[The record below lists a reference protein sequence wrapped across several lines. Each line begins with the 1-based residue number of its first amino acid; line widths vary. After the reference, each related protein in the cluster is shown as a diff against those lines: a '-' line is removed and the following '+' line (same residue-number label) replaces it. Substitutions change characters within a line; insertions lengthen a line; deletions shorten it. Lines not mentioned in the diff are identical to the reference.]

1 MNTKLKPNDT
11 LAENTE
17 QISDQVSDHDTSEPS
32 AAAQPPHRSLWKT
45 WAADLLLFCFTC
57 VYVELCLHLCVYH
70 KVDKQ
75 IIYPILFALIGGII
89 FSLLTSYLPRILR
102 QIVGI
107 LLVTVEVLFAEVQL
121 VYQCIFGNFMPI
133 SQVSMGENVITN
145 FNSQLVYG
153 IIRNLPRILLL
164 LLPLLAA
171 ILCLV
176 LRKVP
181 ALKQRLR
188 WKQAQASFAALL
200 VLVLMTA
207 GLLFVGRNKPFS
219 VYKTLA
225 NVNTSTDSSYKKVG
239 MLATTVQELHYM
251 VSGGEDEVTYFTPS
265 SLETSTA
272 QQTYTSNSYNVI
284 EDIDFAKL
292 AGSTDSAI
300 LKATDEYLAKVTPS
314 RKSNYTGLLKDY
326 NLITICA
333 ESFCPWFI
341 SEELTPTLYK
351 MTHTGIIFENYYG
364 SFQSVTTNGE
374 YTMCMGLFPDMS
386 RTKTDSSFNVAGTNY
401 LPFCLG
407 NALNEMGYT
416 SYGYHD
422 YIGDFYNRNITHANM
437 GYNFKAA
444 DSGLNVKIDWPSSD
458 LEMMEA
464 SVDDYINSSSP
475 FHAYYMTFSGH
486 YQYNWDNAMSA
497 KNRAAVEDLPY
508 SDPVKAYIACNLE
521 LEYALEYLVQRLE
534 EAGIADKTCIVL
546 TNDHYPYGLTEEEYN
561 ELAGQT
567 LDTKFEKFRNSFIC
581 YVPGLSQNIVVDEY
595 CSTED
600 ILPTLLN
607 LFGVEYDSRLLA
619 GTDVLSSGIHAAILS
634 NRSFLTKAFRYDAD
648 TETVIPANEGIV
660 ISDELLQAYR
670 QYVDNKFKLSSNI
683 VNSDYYAHVFN
694 KEPSGGS
701 LTDTVVFTD
710 IKSIFNQASVLY
722 MYRNGYVDPESPN
735 VFGGQSAAKLGE
747 FVDVLYRIAGRPETD
762 NSALPSDYESRS
774 FNASYPYYD
783 AVCWAYQTRL
793 LRPNDPLAYNDKLD
807 YRAAC
812 ILIYRFAGMSGVNT
826 YVDQD
831 QLQQVMIDGPG
842 LTREAAKAMIWCDQK
857 DITSRDSSFDELLN
871 SYDTRINRYQMT
883 SFLFYLCTYE
893 LNLGN

>member
-1 MNTKLKPNDT
+1 MMKSNVK
-11 LAENTE
+11 
-17 QISDQVSDHDTSEPS
+17 DTSMIDTASPASPAAEAPDAAKEAPS
-32 AAAQPPHRSLWKT
+32 SRRSLWAV
-45 WAADLLLFCFTC
+45 WVSDLLLFCLTG
-57 VYVELCLHLCVYH
+57 VYVELCLHLSVYH
-70 KVDKQ
+70 SLNKQ
-75 IIYPILFALIGGII
+75 IIYPILFALQGGVL

-102 QIVGI
+102 QIVGV
-107 LLVTVEVLFAEVQL
+107 LLVMVQVLFAEVQL

-133 SQVSMGENVITN
+133 SQVSMGENVIAN
-145 FNSQLVYG
+145 FDSQLFYA
-153 IIRNLPRILLL
+153 IFKNLPRILLL
-164 LLPLLAA
+164 MLPLLIL
-171 ILCLV
+171 ILCLA

-188 WKQAQASFAALL
+188 WKQAQATCAMLL

-219 VYKTLA
+219 VYKTLS

-251 VSGGEDEVTYFTPS
+251 IAGGEDEVAYFTPS
-265 SLETSTA
+265 SLETGTA
-272 QQTYTSNSYNVI
+272 QQTYTGNSYNVV
-284 EDIDFAKL
+284 EDIDFSKL
-292 AGSTDSAI
+292 SGSTDNAV
-300 LKATDEYLAKVTPS
+300 LKATDEYLARIAPS

-333 ESFCPWFI
+333 ESFAPWFI
-341 SEELTPTLYK
+341 SEELTPALYK
-351 MTHTGIIFENYYG
+351 MTHTGIIFKNYYG

-374 YTMCMGLFPDMS
+374 YTMCMGLYPDMS

-407 NALNEMGYT
+407 NALNDMGYV

-497 KNRAAVEDLPY
+497 KNRAAVESLPY
-508 SDPVKAYIACNLE
+508 SETVKAYIACNLE
-521 LEYALEYLVQRLE
+521 LEYALQYLMQRLE
-534 EAGIADKTCIVL
+534 DAGIADKTCIVL

-567 LDTKFEKFRNSFIC
+567 LDTKFEKYRNSFIC
-581 YVPGLSQNIVVDEY
+581 YVPGLPQNIVVDDY
-595 CSTED
+595 CSTAD

-619 GTDVLSSGIHAAILS
+619 GTDVLSSGVHVAILS
-634 NRSFLTKAFRYDAD
+634 NRSFLTKSFRYDAD

-670 QYVDNKFKLSSNI
+670 QYVDNKFNLSSNI

-722 MYRNGYVDPESPN
+722 MYRNGYVDPESSN
-735 VFGGQSAAKLGE
+735 TFGGQSAAKLGE
-747 FVDVLYRIAGRPETD
+747 FVDVLYRIAGRPEAD
-762 NSALPSDYESRS
+762 SSALPSDYESRS
-774 FNASYPYYD
+774 FNASYPYYE

-793 LRPNDPLAYNDKLD
+793 LRLNDPLGYNDKLD

-826 YVDQD
+826 YVDQE
-831 QLQQVMIDGPG
+831 QLRQVMTDGPG
-842 LTREAAKAMIWCDQK
+842 LTREAAKAMLWCDQK
-857 DITSRDSSFDELLN
+857 DITSRDSSLDELLG

-893 LNLGN
+893 LNLSA

>member
-1 MNTKLKPNDT
+1 MNTKLKTNDT

-17 QISDQVSDHDTSEPS
+17 QISEQISDHDTSEPS

-75 IIYPILFALIGGII
+75 IIYPILFALIGGIL

-121 VYQCIFGNFMPI
+121 VYQCIFGSFMPI

-188 WKQAQASFAALL
+188 WKQAQVSFAALL

-300 LKATDEYLAKVTPS
+300 LKATDEYLAKITPS

-458 LEMMEA
+458 LEMMEV